1 MQQITIYSEEF
12 ELAAQQGVVVVRD
25 RHQACGISRRST
37 ILTGVAL
44 HGSHADKPFTFFSVF
59 LHEVVIP
66 SRHARSSASTDF
78 ATR

>member
-44 HGSHADKPFTFFSVF
+44 HGSHADKPFTKQVPFIALSTPNCG
-59 LHEVVIP
+59 LADILQCIP
-66 SRHARSSASTDF
+66 S
-78 ATR
+78 